1 MSDCRQ
7 HLDVA
12 AIRTALRALAEE
24 LAASNERGELLVVGG
39 AAMALLYGARP
50 TTKDVDVY
58 IAKPEETAVV
68 RRAAMRVAET
78 LSLPDDWLNDGA
90 KGFIHGLALG
100 DTVFDH
106 KALVV
111 RALAPEQLLAM
122 KLCAWRDAIDFEDAR
137 LLLTKLMGDRAEV
150 WAKLEPFL
158 LPGRETTACY
168 AFEDIWESSHAP
180 KHSG

>member
-1 MSDCRQ
+1 MQ
-7 HLDVA
+7 QLDVA

-24 LAASNERGELLVVGG
+24 LAALHERGELLVVGG

-50 TTKDVDVY
+50 VTKDVDVY
-58 IAKPEETAVV
+58 IAKPEETDVV
-68 RRAAMRVAET
+68 RRAARRVAEA
-78 LSLPDDWLNDGA
+78 LGLPDDWLNDGA

-100 DTVFDH
+100 DTVFEHD
-106 KALVV
+106 ALTV

-137 LLLTKLMGDRAEV
+137 LLLTKVRGERAQV

-168 AFEDIWESSHAP
+168 AFDDIWESCHDPHHA
-180 KHSG
+180 G